1 MRNES
6 TTDLIE
12 RYLAR
17 LRSSCREAAPGEAEE
32 FVREIHSHILDR
44 ISAEADPKPETV
56 EAILRRVGDPRQL
69 ASRFEDQTAIDRAA
83 KSLSPWTILRGMLRF
98 GLRGV
103 AGAVFFLI
111 TLVLYSLALVCLA
124 VILLKPIV
132 PHRTGLWLG
141 PEQRITLGFWNGETR
156 GAELYGISVKAPD
169 DFVIGT
175 LGPADGPVR
184 EMAGNDIYSIAG
196 LLSGL
201 FLALATLFARWVI
214 LRFASHGRKLS
225 SSAARGMHLSRV

>member
-1 MRNES
+1 LPRFESGRSGPTRNES
-6 TTDLIE
+6 TTDRIE
-12 RYLAR
+12 RYLER
-17 LRSSCREAAPGEAEE
+17 LRSSCKEAAPGDAEE

-44 ISAEADPKPETV
+44 ISAEADPQPETV

-83 KSLSPWTILRGMLRF
+83 S
-98 GLRGV
+98 
-103 AGAVFFLI
+103 
-111 TLVLYSLALVCLA
+111 
-124 VILLKPIV
+124 
-132 PHRTGLWLG
+132 HRTVAW

-184 EMAGNDIYSIAG
+184 EMAGNDVYSIAG
-196 LLSGL
+196 VLCGL
-201 FLALATLFARWVI
+201 FLALATLFARRVI
-214 LRFASHGRKLS
+214 ARFASRRRKLS
-225 SSAARGMHLSRV
+225 SRAAPGMHLSRV